1 MADDVAAVGLF
12 SGPLFPLVEN
22 MTPLGEVVP
31 LKPLSAVALL
41 EYEARHSSVLMD
53 KHKRGRD
60 ALVAVADAASD
71 ADADGAGKPAAGQ
84 GNDTVDA
91 EMDGSAAVGGD
102 GAGAAA
108 SGGGAG
114 DGATAKPAGPTPLQA
129 ASISLFRAKEEMR
142 LALDLFG
149 LTLGS
154 EVKAPKLYQ
163 VRRASKDPRCVS
175 LCVRRRWP
183 LSCLALAGDSRR
195 VSRCANDQADPAPA
209 CQHRPEGA
217 VVAPGVGDADGWCV
231 GIAHRCAF
239 AAASHRQSWSSDWPR
254 RATVV
259 CPVSHSVLKCV
270 L

>member
-22 MTPLGEVVP
+22 MTPQGEVVP

-163 VRRASKDPRCVS
+163 VRRANKDPRCVS
-175 LCVRRRWP
+175 PCVVR
-183 LSCLALAGDSRR
+183 
-195 VSRCANDQADPAPA
+195 
-209 CQHRPEGA
+209 A
-217 VVAPGVGDADGWCV
+217 V
-231 GIAHRCAF
+231 
-239 AAASHRQSWSSDWPR
+239 
-254 RATVV
+254 ATVV
-259 CPVSHSVLKCV
+259 LGCRRRFPQSFPLRQ
-270 L
+270 